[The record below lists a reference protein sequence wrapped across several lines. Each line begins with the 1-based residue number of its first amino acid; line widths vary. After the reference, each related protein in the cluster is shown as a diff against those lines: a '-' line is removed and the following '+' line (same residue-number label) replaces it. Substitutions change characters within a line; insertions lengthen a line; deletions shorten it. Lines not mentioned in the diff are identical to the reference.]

1 MSLRASRGGDAF
13 DLEMKM
19 QKRYDKE
26 EELGVPQRIVDWILK
41 VVGNVDNGP
50 KNGVYDWKAVHALLK
65 DGVVLCKLMNRL
77 LKHVGLP
84 TFGYRP
90 SAPSSFVA
98 IANIDSF
105 ANAARQYG
113 VSEMSI
119 FQSAD
124 LYEGRKGQLI
134 NVLHCL
140 NQLGKIA
147 NARGYTPAYEGTPP
161 PKPDWALVN
170 DDF

>member
-1 MSLRASRGGDAF
+1 
-13 DLEMKM
+13 M
-19 QKRYDKE
+19 QKRYDTE
-26 EELGVPQRIVDWILK
+26 EEVGVPQKIVEWIIK
-41 VVGNVDNGP
+41 VVGPVNNGP
-50 KNGVYDWKAVHALLK
+50 ANGVYDWRAVHALLK

-77 LKHVGLP
+77 SKHVGLP
-84 TFGYRP
+84 TVSYRP

-105 ANAARQYG
+105 AIAARQYG
-113 VSEMSI
+113 LPELSMFLS
-119 FQSAD
+119 SD

-134 NVLHCL
+134 NVIQSL

-147 NARGYTPAYEGTPP
+147 NARGFTPAYEAPSP
-161 PKPDWALVN
+161 PKPDWAMVN